1 MITRDEIFEVL
12 KENLYL
18 IVEDA
23 RGQEIAEDVSIT
35 EYGTD
40 SLELI
45 EVASRAMKQLNV
57 KIQRTDI
64 SNVNTIG
71 DLVTLFEKSAQKN

>member
-1 MITRDEIFEVL
+1 MITRGEIFEVL

-23 RGQEIAEDVSIT
+23 RGQEIFEDVSIT

-40 SLELI
+40 S
-45 EVASRAMKQLNV
+45 S
-57 KIQRTDI
+57 
-64 SNVNTIG
+64 S
-71 DLVTLFEKSAQKN
+71 